1 MPGASL
7 QKPNMHKTKAQRST
21 PSSRLTSYRK
31 PMLLPLKMAKR
42 RLNTEKKLFW
52 NGVTD
57 VLHQPVTNQVTSM
70 PFFVDTPGSSARNAK
85 SS

>member
-1 MPGASL
+1 
-7 QKPNMHKTKAQRST
+7 
-21 PSSRLTSYRK
+21 
-31 PMLLPLKMAKR
+31 MLLPLKMAKS

-57 VLHQPVTNQVTSM
+57 VLRTTCAATVTRFHFSKTTRSCNSTGPDECPCRSR
-70 PFFVDTPGSSARNAK
+70 SSPWQQHTAPLTAAVPWILLTL